1 MKLVSIAEP
10 QPNLHLWKGVTYQPG
25 LTASSEGN
33 EEKRPEKPDKR
44 SLILWILICI
54 RTFATEKAD
63 SMEVI
68 FNEIYLRDLYTE
80 AKSDK
85 KHRFQPQIIR
95 KYIRIVDLMKSEKNV
110 LGLMKY
116 HSLRYEKTSRRQTGF
131 VFR

>member
-1 MKLVSIAEP
+1 
-10 QPNLHLWKGVTYQPG
+10 
-25 LTASSEGN
+25 
-33 EEKRPEKPDKR
+33 
-44 SLILWILICI
+44 
-54 RTFATEKAD
+54 
-63 SMEVI
+63 MEVI

-131 VFR
+131 VFRQGK